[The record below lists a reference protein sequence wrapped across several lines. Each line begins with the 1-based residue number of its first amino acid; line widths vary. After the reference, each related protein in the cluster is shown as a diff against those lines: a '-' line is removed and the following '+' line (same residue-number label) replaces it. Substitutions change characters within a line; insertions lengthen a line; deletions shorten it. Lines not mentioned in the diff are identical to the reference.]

1 MTSLMRIRTYVG
13 TSLLPAIFIA
23 LTLTSCAH
31 APQSRDEDAL
41 RVVGRP
47 DVMEMGPIIY
57 ATEVLL
63 PHETQLR
70 AGGVPN
76 LFKSDAPNSDSS
88 KARSID
94 QFDPFPGA
102 ADVAGQAET
111 QALRIS
117 VENPDLRIIM
127 TVTEGIYRIVG
138 RRSAGIAALAD
149 LAGKRIGVFEN
160 TSSAYFLY
168 RMLGS
173 IDLSEADVVIVPLR
187 THEMTPAILAGEV
200 DAIAIWEPESERAF
214 AALGADAVHFQNPS
228 IYRELFNLNTTVQ
241 ALADSRKRAQIVRLV
256 RALITAARQ
265 SETAPEKIWPLVAA
279 RSGYPLDLVAASW
292 PHHRFP
298 AALPD
303 DLLDELVAQET
314 WLAAKAGRSARPR
327 EALAQLIDASV
338 LAEALDESP

>member
-1 MTSLMRIRTYVG
+1 MRTYVR
-13 TSLLPAIFIA
+13 TSVLPAILFA

-31 APQSRDEDAL
+31 APQPRDENAL

-57 ATEVLL
+57 ATQVLL
-63 PHETQLR
+63 PRQTQLR
-70 AGGVPN
+70 PGGVPN
-76 LFKSDAPNSDSS
+76 LFKSDATNSDAP
-88 KARSID
+88 KPQSID
-94 QFDPFPGA
+94 QRDPFPGA
-102 ADVAGQAET
+102 ADVAGNAET
-111 QALRIS
+111 QALRTS

-127 TVTEGIYRIVG
+127 TVTEGVYRIVG

-149 LAGKRIGVFEN
+149 LAGKRIGVFQS
-160 TSSAYFLY
+160 TSSAYFLH

-187 THEMTPAILAGEV
+187 TPEMTPAILAGKV

-214 AALGADAVHFQNPS
+214 TALGADAIHFHNPS
-228 IYRELFNLNTTVQ
+228 VYRELFNLNTTAQ
-241 ALADSRKRAQIVRLV
+241 ALAHPRKRAQIVRLV
-256 RALITAARQ
+256 RALITAARH
-265 SETAPEKIWPLVAA
+265 SETAPETVWPLVAA
-279 RSGYPLDLVAASW
+279 RSGYPLNLIAASW

-298 AALPD
+298 AALPN
-303 DLLDELVAQET
+303 DLLDVLVAQET
-314 WLAAKAGRSARPR
+314 WLAAQAGRPARSR

>member
-1 MTSLMRIRTYVG
+1 
-13 TSLLPAIFIA
+13 
-23 LTLTSCAH
+23 
-31 APQSRDEDAL
+31 
-41 RVVGRP
+41 
-47 DVMEMGPIIY
+47 MGPIVY

-70 AGGVPN
+70 PGGVPN
-76 LFKSDAPNSDSS
+76 LFKSDAPNSDAP
-88 KARSID
+88 KAQSID
-94 QFDPFPGA
+94 QRAPFPGA
-102 ADVAGQAET
+102 ADVAGNAET
-111 QALRIS
+111 QALRTS

-127 TVTEGIYRIVG
+127 TVTEGVYRIVG

-160 TSSAYFLY
+160 TSSAYFLH

-173 IDLSEADVVIVPLR
+173 TSLSEADVVIVPLR
-187 THEMTPAILAGEV
+187 TREMTPAILAGEV

-265 SETAPEKIWPLVAA
+265 SETAPETIWPLVAA
-279 RSGYPLDLVAASW
+279 RSGYPLDLVAAGW

-303 DLLDELVAQET
+303 DLLDVLVAQET
-314 WLAAKAGRSARPR
+314 WLAAQAGRPARPR
-327 EALAQLIDASV
+327 ETLAQLIDASV
-338 LAEALDESP
+338 LAEALEQSP

>member
-1 MTSLMRIRTYVG
+1 MRTYIRTA
-13 TSLLPAIFIA
+13 LLPAIFFIA

-31 APQSRDEDAL
+31 APQPPDENVL

-47 DVMEMGPIIY
+47 DVMEIGPLLY
-57 ATEVLL
+57 ATQVLL

-70 AGGVPN
+70 PGGVAN
-76 LFKSDAPNSDSS
+76 LFKGAAPKETSP
-88 KARSID
+88 
-94 QFDPFPGA
+94 DPFPGA
-102 ADVAGQAET
+102 ADVAAHAET

-117 VENPDLRIIM
+117 VEHPDLRIIM
-127 TVTEGIYRIVG
+127 TVTEGIYRIVA
-138 RRSAGIAALAD
+138 RRSAGIATLAD
-149 LAGKRIGVFEN
+149 LAGKRIGVIQN
-160 TSSAYFLY
+160 TSAAYFLH
-168 RMLGS
+168 RMLES
-173 IDLSEADVVIVPLR
+173 VELSEADAVIVPLR
-187 THEMTPAILAGEV
+187 IHEMTPAIVAGEV
-200 DAIAIWEPESERAF
+200 DAIAIWEPESERAS
-214 AALGADAVHFQNPS
+214 ASLGADAVHFQNPS
-228 IYRELFNLNTTVQ
+228 IYRELYNLNTTAQ

-279 RSGYPLDLVAASW
+279 RSGHPLDLLAASW

-303 DLLDELVAQET
+303 DLLDVLVDQET
-314 WLAAKAGRSARPR
+314 WLAAKADRPERPR